1 MGEKE
6 RQYILLIIA
15 LLFVL
20 LAAYYYMYF
29 VPLQNEK
36 EQVLMRLEQTKAQAQ
51 GTLKQVEKKES
62 TPPQEQLKKIAELI
76 PVQPYTDQLVI
87 DLGKLQTLG
96 QIQIENATFQEE
108 KDVKVQEL
116 PNQFIPQEAR
126 QGQVP
131 QSKAKQAVNV
141 QAVQNTL
148 PPVTIKSIEMTL
160 AVKGEYKNIYDFV
173 TEVQNLSRYLR
184 VDMLT
189 FSTPEKNEFE
199 IPKDKRLTASLKL
212 TSYYAPQ
219 YASLLDKLPSVN
231 VEPPSGKWDPTQYP
245 VIKKEDVQTQNN
257 THNTQPP
264 STP

>member
-1 MGEKE
+1 MAEKE

-36 EQVLMRLEQTKAQAQ
+36 EHALMRLEQTKAQAQ
-51 GTLKQVEKKES
+51 GVLKQVERRET
-62 TPPQEQLKKIAELI
+62 TPPQEQLRKIAELI
-76 PVQPYTDQLVI
+76 PVAPYTDQLII

-96 QIQIENATFQEE
+96 QIQIDNATFQEE
-108 KDVKVQEL
+108 KDVKVQDL

-126 QGQVP
+126 QGQTT
-131 QSKAKQAVNV
+131 QQKNKQAVNV
-141 QAVQNTL
+141 QSVQNAL

-160 AVKGEYKNIYDFV
+160 SVKGEYKNIYDFV
-173 TEVQNLSRYLR
+173 TEIQDLSRYLR
-184 VDMLT
+184 VDNLT
-189 FSTPEKNEFE
+189 FSSPEKDEFQ
-199 IPKDKRLTASLKL
+199 IPKDKKMTATLKL

-219 YASLLDKLPSVN
+219 YASLLDKLPPVN

-245 VIKKEDVQTQNN
+245 VIKKEDIQTQPK
-257 THNTQPP
+257 TP
-264 STP
+264 SAP